1 MDKNSIIYVGFKNY
15 NFNIVLPVFITE
27 SPLPFLLGL
36 VGFGLAY
43 LYRYK
48 KAKSGKA
55 IESENRIAEKKEEER
70 LE

>member
-27 SPLPFLLGL
+27 SPIPFILGL

-43 LYRYK
+43 LYRK
-48 KAKSGKA
+48 KIAKSGK
-55 IESENRIAEKKEEER
+55 SLEN
-70 LE
+70 